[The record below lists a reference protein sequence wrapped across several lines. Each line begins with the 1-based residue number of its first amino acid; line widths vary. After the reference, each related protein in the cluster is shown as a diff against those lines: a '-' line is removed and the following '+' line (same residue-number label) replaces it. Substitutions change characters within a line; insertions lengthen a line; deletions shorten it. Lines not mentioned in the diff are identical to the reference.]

1 MDVSAVMDNELN
13 LAILENI
20 CNGVGV
26 RVNISDL
33 AKTLRKH
40 RDTIRDQVNALFD
53 NNIINTPI
61 YPFIRLYQE
70 YPLLV
75 IVRADLPKTEEI
87 VEFLLEDE
95 HIFGAFYVK
104 DEEYNTFLIMF
115 FKDISTY
122 VDWRKKIVAEKDIPP
137 RDVRYPASASFF
149 SNKHIIKYQPYS
161 PIYRIEEKSQNGEI
175 ITLNGLKLN
184 DLSIRILKRLMIGE
198 SIRTNE
204 NLLSKKLNIN
214 RKTVERRI
222 SALIKEK
229 VIGRPACRFPK
240 FFVPPNHFLVY
251 YLLEIKKSMENV
263 VKAIKLDPNVPLAL
277 EASLGRYN
285 LLLFQVFSTVDEH
298 LEWEDRY
305 TSRFPGSLGAMKNI
319 YLSPKMTARID
330 QQKIS
335 LAIIRKKKEA
345 LYGSEL
351 KELVR

>member
-1 MDVSAVMDNELN
+1 MSALIDNELN

-26 RVNISDL
+26 EVNISDL
-33 AKTLRKH
+33 AKTLKKH
-40 RDTIRDQVNALFD
+40 RDTIRDQIKALFD
-53 NNIINTPI
+53 YNIINRPI
-61 YPFIRLYQE
+61 YPFVRLYQE

-87 VEFLLEDE
+87 VEFLMEDE

-137 RDVRYPASASFF
+137 RDVRYPASGSFF
-149 SNKHIIKYQPYS
+149 SSKHIIKYQPYS
-161 PIYRIEEKSQNGEI
+161 PIFQMEEKYQKGETLI
-175 ITLNGLKLN
+175 LNGYKLN
-184 DLSIRILKRLMIGE
+184 DLSIQILKKLMMGE

-204 NLLSKKLNIN
+204 NLLSKRLAVN
-214 RKTVERRI
+214 RKTVERRVL
-222 SALIKEK
+222 ALLKEK
-229 VIGRPACRFPK
+229 VVGRPVCRFPK
-240 FFVPPNHFLVY
+240 FFVPPDHILVY
-251 YLLEIKKSMENV
+251 YLLEIKKSLDNV
-263 VKAIKLDPNVPLAL
+263 VRAIKSDPNVPLAF

-305 TSRFPGSLGAMKNI
+305 TTRFPGSLGAMKNI

-335 LAIIRKKKEA
+335 LAIIRKRKEI